1 MKIIKYLIAVFA
13 IYAFSG
19 CAKTEDFNNTE
30 TEIGHS
36 RVTFF
41 PVLTLKG
48 DQYMAVPV
56 GGTFTDPGSTAKE
69 GESDIKPTIAGSVN
83 TAVPGVYA
91 LTYTATNKDGFSVS
105 DNRFVAVYAT
115 DATAAGNNLS
125 GNYAR
130 STNGSVAVWTKLAPG
145 VYTVFNPGGAPGT
158 NLTVFVFNPTGFTI
172 KIPSQVSNDGT
183 ITSSAQE
190 VYTNS
195 TPPKYTWQILNPGY
209 GTGLRT
215 FTKQ

>member
-1 MKIIKYLIAVFA
+1 MKVIKYLIAVFA
-13 IYAFSG
+13 LYAFNG
-19 CAKTEDFNNTE
+19 CAKTEDFDNTE
-30 TEIGHS
+30 TKVGHS

-41 PVLTLKG
+41 PTLSLKG
-48 DQYMAVPV
+48 DQYMAVSV
-56 GGTFTDPGSTAKE
+56 GGTFADPGSIAKE
-69 GESDIKPTIAGSVN
+69 GDQDIQAAVAGSVN
-83 TAVPGVYA
+83 TATPGVYA

-105 DNRFVAVYAT
+105 ERRFVAVYST
-115 DATAAGNNLS
+115 DATAAANDLS

-158 NLTVFVFNPTGFTI
+158 NVTVFVFNSTGFNI
-172 KIPSQVSNDGT
+172 KIPSQVIGDGT
-183 ITSSAQE
+183 IMSSAQE
-190 VYTNS
+190 SYTNS
-195 TPPKYTWQILNPGY
+195 TPAKYTWQILNPGY